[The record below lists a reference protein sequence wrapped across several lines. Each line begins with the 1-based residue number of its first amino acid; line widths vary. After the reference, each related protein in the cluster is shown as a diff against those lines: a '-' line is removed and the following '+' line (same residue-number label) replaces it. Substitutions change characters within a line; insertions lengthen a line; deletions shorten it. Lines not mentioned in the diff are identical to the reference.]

1 MQIEDLINWTVLS
14 KILSGSDNTIRKG
27 KYSKKYDVRIDYLI
41 QLLEIW
47 KRDEDVWTKKEV
59 QEWLKKLNFP
69 E

>member
-1 MQIEDLINWTVLS
+1 MQNEDLINWTTLS

-27 KYSKKYDVRIDYLI
+27 KYSKKYEARIDYLME
-41 QLLEIW
+41 LLEIW

-59 QEWLKKLNFP
+59 QNWLKNIEFP